1 MFFSSGCTSMDY
13 FVWGVAQLDVTKSPE
28 KITKTPEKISDSLV
42 HKMKEVMGSL
52 ERNTVAR
59 ACNRLRPRI
68 EEMVATGGNF
78 SK

>member
-1 MFFSSGCTSMDY
+1 MDY

-28 KITKTPEKISDSLV
+28 KVTKTSEKISDCLV
-42 HKMKEVMGSL
+42 HKMKEVLGSL
-52 ERNTVAR
+52 ERNTMAR

-68 EEMVATGGNF
+68 EEIVAAGGNF